1 MTSSSS
7 SLAPLLSPETTNNQ
21 TILTDPPV
29 SSPLER
35 LIPHLVASKR
45 SLSAIIY
52 VQRAND
58 LGTFTRDALR
68 HSAVT
73 TARTSFLRSGISS
86 QISVLHQVHQSSLST
101 SLQVRR
107 EFETVVKDLDE
118 ANARLNA
125 TLDELRG
132 TLVESK
138 LRPEGEEGKH
148 LIDFV
153 DEGGVEGVYEAVR
166 ELIDGAGVG
175 IKNFDNNNKRF
186 GNEVDNVGSVL
197 DGANQA
203 LEDGLN
209 VGGDSLGITTPILDL
224 AHEMED
230 HAREVAVNLESLVS
244 HFDLCVRA
252 IRHTEGGGDAASK
265 IAGDLPEGMDLAQNA
280 TEVPEPIDDDQ
291 WMEMIRVL
299 EEDAG
304 QVDDVVMEIRDH
316 IAEMESLY
324 KRVESHTNRHNQ
336 ELANATAAFRLLED
350 IGSKLPGYITQG
362 QVFPIHWEEEK
373 EKIEERLEELET
385 SRDFY
390 DGFLK
395 AYDNLLIEVGRRK
408 AWELKM
414 ERVVQAA
421 KSELDKIYEDDLE
434 EREAFTKSHGHFLPR
449 DIWPGLPAKPLRFD
463 ISPVDE
469 TAMRVPDISKSV
481 IHRAIKRVHGV

>member
-1 MTSSSS
+1 M
-7 SLAPLLSPETTNNQ
+7 
-21 TILTDPPV
+21 
-29 SSPLER
+29 R
-35 LIPHLVASKR
+35 
-45 SLSAIIY
+45 
-52 VQRAND
+52 
-58 LGTFTRDALR
+58 G
-68 HSAVT
+68 
-73 TARTSFLRSGISS
+73 
-86 QISVLHQVHQSSLST
+86 
-101 SLQVRR
+101 
-107 EFETVVKDLDE
+107 EFESVVKGLDE
-118 ANARLNA
+118 ANARLTA

-138 LRPEGEEGKH
+138 LRPEREEGRH
-148 LIDFV
+148 LLDFV

-166 ELIDGAGVG
+166 DLIDGAGVG
-175 IKNFDNNNKRF
+175 IKNFDSYNKQF
-186 GNEVDNVGSVL
+186 GDELDNVGRVM
-197 DGANQA
+197 DGAKQG
-203 LEDGLN
+203 LEKGLD
-209 VGGDSLGITTPILDL
+209 VGENSLGITTPMLDL
-224 AHEMED
+224 AHDMED

-265 IAGDLPEGMDLAQNA
+265 IAGDLPEGMDLGQNA

-291 WMEMIRVL
+291 WIEMIRVL

-449 DIWPGLPAKPLRFD
+449 DIWPDLPSKPLRFD

-469 TAMRVPDISKSV
+469 TATRVPDISKSV

>member
-1 MTSSSS
+1 MASSSS
-7 SLAPLLSPETTNNQ
+7 SSPERTINTTALND
-21 TILTDPPV
+21 TSA

-45 SLSAIIY
+45 SLSSIIH

-58 LGTFTRDALR
+58 LGTLTRDALR

-73 TARTSFLRSGISS
+73 TARTSFLHSGITS
-86 QISVLHQVHQSSLST
+86 QVSVLHQVHQSSIST
-101 SLQVRR
+101 GLQVRE
-107 EFETVVKDLDE
+107 EFESVVRDLDE
-118 ANARLNA
+118 ANARLKA

-138 LRPEGEEGKH
+138 LRPEGEEARH
-148 LIDFV
+148 LLDFV

-166 ELIDGAGVG
+166 DLIDGAGVG
-175 IKNFDNNNKRF
+175 IRNFDNYNKQF
-186 GNEVDNVGSVL
+186 GDELEEVGRVLNGAKRGVETGSSV
-197 DGANQA
+197 
-203 LEDGLN
+203 EE
-209 VGGDSLGITTPILDL
+209 DSLGMTTPILDL
-224 AHEMED
+224 VHDMED

-265 IAGDLPEGMDLAQNA
+265 IAGDLPDGMNLGQNA
-280 TEVPEPIDDDQ
+280 SEAPEPIDDDQ

-304 QVDDVVMEIRDH
+304 QVDDVVIEIRDH
-316 IAEMESLY
+316 IAEMESLFT
-324 KRVESHTNRHNQ
+324 RVEAHTNRHNE

-350 IGSKLPGYITQG
+350 IGSKLPGYITEG

-373 EKIEERLEELET
+373 EKIEERLEELEA

-414 ERVVQAA
+414 DRVVQVA
-421 KSELDKIYEDDLE
+421 KAELEKLYEDDLE

-449 DIWPGLPAKPLRFD
+449 DIWPDLPSKPLRFD

-469 TAMRVPDISKSV
+469 TATRVPDISKSV